1 MNKIVPFLV
10 ALLVSVGPFEV
21 SAQDSPPEIAGAK
34 VITVT
39 EAKAA
44 IDRSIVPLDVR
55 RKATFLEGHL
65 PNAKSIVQFIDSKA
79 KQVEVEAFPA
89 PKSTPI
95 LIYGHG
101 VDGWSAV
108 YAVEA
113 AVKAGYTEVLW
124 LRTGFRAWEAA
135 GLPIAK

>member
-1 MNKIVPFLV
+1 VIKITPFLV
-10 ALLVSVGPFEV
+10 AVFISLGFQGV

-34 VITVT
+34 VVT
-39 EAKAA
+39 PAEAKAA
-44 IDRSIVPLDVR
+44 IDRSVVPLDVR

-65 PNAKSIVQFIDSKA
+65 PNAKSIVQFIDAKA
-79 KQVEVEAFPA
+79 KQVELEAFPA
-89 PKSTPI
+89 VKTTPI

-124 LRTGFRAWEAA
+124 LRTGYRGWEAA
-135 GLPIAK
+135 GLVISK